1 MPLAV
6 QPYRPHRGSAD
17 RVTEPT
23 DQSRSGSAPVR
34 ALLLLLLLLTAHAAS
49 ARELVGHAIVRS
61 DGSLLIKELVV
72 HLDGIYLPPTDRQCR
87 DWIRPVR
94 CDSRAVLA
102 LDFKVKGFIHCFVQ
116 SENEDG
122 SLNAVCYVDRTSF
135 ERGED
140 LAAYL
145 LERGWAIA
153 LPSAPFEY
161 HAIEKIALSRGI
173 GVWGYPADSIG
184 KRIYR
189 RDIDPR

>member
-1 MPLAV
+1 M
-6 QPYRPHRGSAD
+6 PYRTLLF
-17 RVTEPT
+17 VF
-23 DQSRSGSAPVR
+23 
-34 ALLLLLLLLTAHAAS
+34 LLLAAHTTS
-49 ARELVGHAIVRS
+49 ARELEGHAIVRD
-61 DGSLLIKELVV
+61 DGSLLIKERVV
-72 HLDGIYLPPTDRQCR
+72 HLDGIYLPPTNRQCR

-102 LDFKVKGFIHCFVQ
+102 LDFKVKGFIRCFVQ
-116 SENEDG
+116 SENKDR
-122 SLNAVCYVDRTSF
+122 SLNAACYVNRTSF

-161 HAIEKIALSRGI
+161 HAIEKIALSRGV
-173 GVWGYPADSIG
+173 GVWGYPIDSIG

>member
-1 MPLAV
+1 MI
-6 QPYRPHRGSAD
+6 R
-17 RVTEPT
+17 
-23 DQSRSGSAPVR
+23 R
-34 ALLLLLLLLTAHAAS
+34 ALILLLLMLAMHTAS

-61 DGSLLIKELVV
+61 DGSLLIKEQVV

-102 LDFKVKGFIHCFVQ
+102 LDFKVKGFIRCITR
-116 SENEDG
+116 SENTDR

-135 ERGED
+135 EPGED

-145 LERGWAIA
+145 LERGWAVA

-161 HAIEKIALSRGI
+161 HAIEKIALSRGM
-173 GVWGYPADSIG
+173 GVWGYQVDSIG

-189 RDIDPR
+189 RDVDPR

>member
-1 MPLAV
+1 MPYSVFFLVALLSSPGLVLAV
-6 QPYRPHRGSAD
+6 EIEGP
-17 RVTEPT
+17 
-23 DQSRSGSAPVR
+23 
-34 ALLLLLLLLTAHAAS
+34 
-49 ARELVGHAIVRS
+49 AIVRS
-61 DGSLLIKELVV
+61 DGTLLIKERII

-102 LDFKVKGFIHCFVQ
+102 LDFKVKGFIRCFAK
-116 SENEDG
+116 SENQDG

-135 ERGED
+135 NRGED

-153 LPSAPFEY
+153 LPHAPFEY
-161 HAIEKIALSRGI
+161 HALEKIALSRKL
-173 GVWGYPADSIG
+173 GVWGYQADSIG